1 MCFLFFAFSYCWF
14 FFFFFFNVNTLF
26 ACWRIQ
32 VVFFFFFGLYWTGIW
47 TGQTGRQQQWAWDHC
62 SSVANW
68 HPAFSPFWFRR
79 QTCAILISK
88 VSRAWKDSWS
98 LPPSTILLPGAARI
112 GAASAQCFV
121 LAIPRRKK
129 KKTSTLVL
137 FFSQEIAGGMKKK
150 SEFVLLH
157 TTVLEKKKRE
167 RERDAP
173 AQKQKQTNKN
183 PNQNKLKKKQTLACI

>member
-1 MCFLFFAFSYCWF
+1 MCFLFFAFSYCW

-32 VVFFFFFGLYWTGIW
+32 VVFFFFFFFGFYWTGIW

-98 LPPSTILLPGAARI
+98 LPPSTILLPGTARI
-112 GAASAQCFV
+112 GAASAQRFV
-121 LAIPRRKK
+121 PAIPRRKK

-137 FFSQEIAGGMKKK
+137 FFSPRNNRRHEEKNLSLSYSMQQCW
-150 SEFVLLH
+150 
-157 TTVLEKKKRE
+157 KKKRE
-167 RERDAP
+167 REREREMLLL
-173 AQKQKQTNKN
+173 KNKNKQTKI
-183 PNQNKLKKKQTLACI
+183 QTKTN